1 MLFEIVFVIGLGY
14 IGLFIVVVFVVCCK
28 SVIGVD
34 VLQYVVDMINCGEI
48 YIVEFEFDMFV
59 YVVVMQGY
67 LCVMMMFELV
77 DVFLI
82 VVLMLFI
89 DGNKF
94 DLSYI
99 EVVC

>member
-1 MLFEIVFVIGLGY
+1 
-14 IGLFIVVVFVVCCK
+14 
-28 SVIGVD
+28 
-34 VLQYVVDMINCGEI
+34 
-48 YIVEFEFDMFV
+48 
-59 YVVVMQGY
+59 
-67 LCVMMMFELV
+67 MMMFELV